1 MYPPIY
7 KVASADALVTALLG
21 AEPRLYPFGQAPQQ
35 VTYPYAVWQVISGS
49 PENYL
54 AGRPDADG
62 YGLQVDVYA
71 RDAATARSVAD
82 ALQHAI
88 ELSAY
93 VVSYGGESRDSTTG
107 NYRSTFDVDWIVS
120 R

>member
-7 KVASADALVTALLG
+7 TVAHADPLVTALLG
-21 AEPRLYPFGQAPQQ
+21 TEPRLYPFGQAPGT

-62 YGLQVDVYA
+62 YGLQIDVYA
-71 RDAATARSVAD
+71 LDAESARTVAD
-82 ALQHAI
+82 ALQHAV
-88 ELSAY
+88 ELDAY
-93 VVSYGGESRDSTTG
+93 VVSYGGESRDSDTG
-107 NYRSTFDVDWIVS
+107 NYRSTFDVDWIVP